1 VKNRCFEKGKNSILR
16 AIKAT
21 KSGGKTMDLIEGI
34 ETRRSIRAFES
45 TPIPKDTLDRIL
57 KAASNSPSYTNTQPW
72 EVAVVCGKKKEELS
86 RIIYELAS
94 NKVEIH
100 PDMPRPKGWPPEH
113 EGRARD
119 HGKRRLAVIGVERD
133 DELQRDKLMLMN
145 FEFYGGP
152 CAIFLF
158 MDGSLNEWSI
168 FDMGLFAQNLI
179 LAAHS
184 FGVGSCLQASVTNYA
199 PEVKKFLGIP
209 ESKKLVICISL
220 GYPKKEAKL
229 NTYRAIKQKP
239 EEFTK
244 WHR

>member
-1 VKNRCFEKGKNSILR
+1 
-16 AIKAT
+16 
-21 KSGGKTMDLIEGI
+21 MDLIEGI
-34 ETRRSIRAFES
+34 ETRCSIRAFEN
-45 TPIPKDTLDRIL
+45 TPISEETLNKIL
-57 KAASNSPSYTNTQPW
+57 KAASHSPSYTNTQPW

-86 RIIYELAS
+86 KIIYDLAR
-94 NKVEIH
+94 NKAEIH
-100 PDMPRPKGWPPEH
+100 PDIPRPKGWPPEH
-113 EGRARD
+113 EGRAKD

-133 DELQRDKLMLMN
+133 DEAQRQKLTLMN

-184 FGVGSCLQASVTNYA
+184 FGVGTCLQVSVTDYA
-199 PEVKKFLGIP
+199 LEIKKFLGIP

-229 NTYRAIKQKP
+229 NAYRAIKQKP

-244 WHR
+244 WYR